1 MYRRV
6 FKPGDNP
13 ERVKQKVCQDIF
25 ISKLTTNKDLVDKVV
40 FKGGVVMYEL
50 TSGKRG
56 YTKDI
61 DLDFIRHSIEP
72 EGIKNFIDQLN
83 QSRIYD
89 NITIIYS

>member
-1 MYRRV
+1 MTKNNLYFMYRRV

-50 TSGKRG
+50 TSGKG
-56 YTKDI
+56 DI
-61 DLDFIRHSIEP
+61 QKILI
-72 EGIKNFIDQLN
+72 
-83 QSRIYD
+83 
-89 NITIIYS
+89 